1 MPSRLST
8 ALSLDRFPGSPMST
22 ATIAVEDLKV
32 GMFVMLDGG
41 WLSHPFPLSNFK
53 ISTAE
58 QLATIRGLKFQRVRW
73 SPEKSDLDEPAA
85 EADAGAASAPA
96 AAGAGT
102 DATTA
107 APALSP
113 EAARQRRALQAQLEA
128 SQRCERQHGEAA
140 RAWREATE
148 LVMARPKDAAQQ
160 SELLTRALLD
170 KMLVDDDIGIR
181 LVAGGGDR
189 AASHALNVGVISLL
203 IGRQLGLVEAE
214 LMELGVG
221 ALMHDV
227 GKLEVADR
235 FRHAEE
241 GFNANELA
249 AYRDHVAKGVAVG
262 QRMGLAAGALRVL
275 AQHHEHADGSGF
287 PLKLGGERITMAARI
302 VALINRYDN
311 LCNPQAR
318 TLGLTP
324 HEAVSVLFAQGRNRF
339 DAGVLN
345 VFIRMMGVYPA
356 GSLVQLTDDR
366 FGLVVGVNSSRP
378 LKPRVLVHDPKV
390 PRHEAVLLDLETT
403 PNLGIRRSLPAAK
416 LPPAAIEYLDPR
428 PRVSYYFEP
437 LLREGAAAGDKG
449 SDQPEELAA

>member
-1 MPSRLST
+1 
-8 ALSLDRFPGSPMST
+8 MSH
-22 ATIAVEDLKV
+22 TIAVEDLRV

-41 WLSHPFPLSNFK
+41 WLSHPFPLSSFR
-53 ISTAE
+53 IGSAE
-58 QLATIRGLKFQRVRW
+58 QLQTIRALGLQRVRW
-73 SPEKSDLDEPAA
+73 SPERSELAEPGPGAGPA
-85 EADAGAASAPA
+85 TGGAANSQPS
-96 AAGAGT
+96 T
-102 DATTA
+102 HE
-107 APALSP
+107 SP
-113 EAARQRRALQAQLEA
+113 EAAAARRQAEAEAQRARRRLQDQIEA
-128 SQRCERQHGEAA
+128 AQRCERQHAEAA
-140 RAWREATE
+140 RAWREAMD
-148 LVMARPKDAAQQ
+148 LVGAHPRASAAQ
-160 SELLTRALLD
+160 SEQLTRALLD
-170 KMLVDDDIGIR
+170 KMLVDADIGIR
-181 LVAGGGDR
+181 LVAGSGDR
-189 AASHALNVGVISLL
+189 AASHALNVGIVSLL
-203 IGRQLGLVEAE
+203 IGRTLGLPENE

-235 FRHAEE
+235 FRHAED

-262 QRMGLAAGALRVL
+262 QRMGISAGALRVL

-287 PLKLGGERITMAARI
+287 PLKLSGERITMAARI

-311 LCNPQAR
+311 LCNPQSR
-318 TLGLTP
+318 TPQLTP

-339 DAGVLN
+339 DATVLN
-345 VFIRMMGVYPA
+345 TFIRMMGVYPA

-366 FGLVVGVNSSRP
+366 FALVVGVNSSRP

-390 PRHEAVLLDLETT
+390 PRHEALVLDLETQ

-437 LLREGAAAGDKG
+437 LARPAAEA
-449 SDQPEELAA
+449 SEPVELAA

>member
-1 MPSRLST
+1 
-8 ALSLDRFPGSPMST
+8 MS
-22 ATIAVEDLKV
+22 ATIAVEDLRV

-41 WLSHPFPLSNFK
+41 WLSHPFPLSNFR
-53 ISTAE
+53 ISTPE
-58 QLATIRGLKFQRVRW
+58 QLQTLRSLGLQRVRW
-73 SPEKSDLDEPAA
+73 SPEKSELGDSTFTGMAVPPAEGGGGATGTPAA
-85 EADAGAASAPA
+85 DTPA
-96 AAGAGT
+96 AARAKSES
-102 DATTA
+102 D
-107 APALSP
+107 
-113 EAARQRRALQAQLEA
+113 EAQARRRHLQQQIEA
-128 SQRCERQHGEAA
+128 SQRCERQHAEAA
-140 RAWREATE
+140 RAWREAIE
-148 LVMARPKDAAQQ
+148 LVSAQPRQ
-160 SELLTRALLD
+160 SASHSEQLTRALLD

-181 LVAGGGDR
+181 LVAGSGDR

-203 IGRQLGLVEAE
+203 IGRTLGLPENE
-214 LMELGVG
+214 LMELGIG

-235 FRHAEE
+235 FRHAED
-241 GFNANELA
+241 GFNANEMA

-262 QRMGLAAGALRVL
+262 QRMGIPAGALRVL

-287 PLKLGGERITMAARI
+287 PLKLAGERITMPARI

-311 LCNPQAR
+311 LCNPQSR
-318 TLGLTP
+318 TMQLTP

-339 DAGVLN
+339 DAAVLN

-366 FGLVVGVNSSRP
+366 FALVVGVNSSRP

-390 PRHEAVLLDLETT
+390 PRHEALVLDLETQ
-403 PNLGIRRSLPAAK
+403 PNIGIRRSLPAAK

-437 LLREGAAAGDKG
+437 LARAVADEGGGAL
-449 SDQPEELAA
+449 ELAA

>member
-1 MPSRLST
+1 
-8 ALSLDRFPGSPMST
+8 MS
-22 ATIAVEDLKV
+22 ATIAVEDLRV

-41 WLSHPFPLSNFK
+41 WLSHPFPLSNFR
-53 ISTAE
+53 ISTPE
-58 QLATIRGLKFQRVRW
+58 QLQTLRSLGLQRVRW
-73 SPEKSDLDEPAA
+73 SPEKSDLRDSTLTGMAVPPAAGGASATDAAAA
-85 EADAGAASAPA
+85 EAPAASR
-96 AAGAGT
+96 GKGES
-102 DATTA
+102 D
-107 APALSP
+107 
-113 EAARQRRALQAQLEA
+113 EVQARRRRLQQQIE
-128 SQRCERQHGEAA
+128 SGQRCERQHAEAA
-140 RAWREATE
+140 RAWREAIE
-148 LVMARPKDAAQQ
+148 LVSAQPQHAASH
-160 SELLTRALLD
+160 SEQLTRALLD
-170 KMLVDDDIGIR
+170 KMLVDEDIGIR
-181 LVAGGGDR
+181 LVAGSGDR

-203 IGRQLGLVEAE
+203 IGRTLGLPENE

-235 FRHAEE
+235 FRHAED
-241 GFNANELA
+241 GFNANEMA

-262 QRMGLAAGALRVL
+262 QRMGISAGALRVL

-287 PLKLGGERITMAARI
+287 PLKLAGERITMPARI

-311 LCNPQAR
+311 LCNPQSR
-318 TLGLTP
+318 TMQLTP

-339 DAGVLN
+339 DSAVLN

-366 FGLVVGVNSSRP
+366 FALVVGVNSSRP

-390 PRHEAVLLDLETT
+390 PRHEALVLDLETQ
-403 PNLGIRRSLPAAK
+403 PDVGIRRSLPAAK

-437 LLREGAAAGDKG
+437 LARAAADEGG
-449 SDQPEELAA
+449 ESVELAA